1 MVAPQEDEAHE
12 IALRRL
18 HWSCRRGMLENDLLL
33 EHYLH
38 RHAREL
44 DPAALRTLNRL
55 LEYDDVTLWQLL
67 SGRSQAEEPALQSMI
82 ERIRAA

>member
-1 MVAPQEDEAHE
+1 MTDAPDHDAHE

-18 HWSCRRGMLENDLLL
+18 RWSCRRGMLENDLLL

-38 RHAREL
+38 RYARDL

-55 LEYDDVTLWQLL
+55 LEYDDVTLWELL
-67 SGRSQAEEPALQSMI
+67 SGRRQDTEPELQNMV
-82 ERIRAA
+82 EAIRAA